1 MICVTHCVCRFVYRG
16 SGDIRASGNQATH
29 MTRSARVEASDAGA
43 EEEHKAEPAA
53 AARAALEVVTG
64 LEDPAISQGALA
76 AAEASRRAHTNGQ
89 DDAHG
94 LNRRS
99 SISVFEND
107 FTATLGTW
115 LDKPIVAHEMR
126 ITARALSDVENGTGS
141 IEDVNMYYAVLSVD
155 FDLIDR
161 FVKAGGQ

>member
-1 MICVTHCVCRFVYRG
+1 
-16 SGDIRASGNQATH
+16 

-141 IEDVNMYYAVLSVD
+141 IEDVKHVLRCLVCR
-155 FDLIDR
+155 L
-161 FVKAGGQ
+161 

>member
-1 MICVTHCVCRFVYRG
+1 MP
-16 SGDIRASGNQATH
+16 
-29 MTRSARVEASDAGA
+29 SARIVARHEDDDDGL
-43 EEEHKAEPAA
+43 EEKAEPAA
-53 AARAALEVVTG
+53 ATHAITG
-64 LEDPAISQGALA
+64 LEDPAISPDALA
-76 AAEASRRAHTNGQ
+76 AAEASRRAHNNEH
-89 DDAHG
+89 DDAHD

-99 SISVFEND
+99 SISVLEDNS
-107 FTATLGTW
+107 TATLGTW
-115 LDKPIVAHEMR
+115 LDTPLVVHELR

>member
-1 MICVTHCVCRFVYRG
+1 MP
-16 SGDIRASGNQATH
+16 
-29 MTRSARVEASDAGA
+29 RSARVEVQPDVSDDDAA
-43 EEEHKAEPAA
+43 LEDKEPDREPPAA
-53 AARAALEVVTG
+53 AAALITG
-64 LEDPAISQGALA
+64 LEDPAISHEALA

-126 ITARALSDVENGTGS
+126 ITARALSEVENGTGS
-141 IEDVNMYYAVLSVD
+141 IEDVNMYYATLSVD

-161 FVKAGGQ
+161 FVTAGGQ